1 MPEEQR
7 TFEQLVLPH
16 LKAGYNLA
24 RWILRNDRDAEDV
37 MQEATLRAFRFLDG
51 FSGSSPRAWL
61 LSIVRNAAHSFLQQ
75 DRGRTLGTAFDEDR
89 HAATASAE
97 QPPETPEASLER
109 KDRQRALNDAVL
121 ALPVEFREVFVLR
134 ELEGFS
140 YKEIAGIAAIPIGT
154 VMSRLSRAR
163 RQLQA
168 AMGAGGAP

>member
-1 MPEEQR
+1 MPEEER

-24 RWILRNDRDAEDV
+24 RWILRNDGDAEDV

-51 FSGSSPRAWL
+51 FSGNNPRAWL
-61 LSIVRNAAHSFLQQ
+61 LSIVRNAAQTHLQQ
-75 DRGRTLGTAFDEDR
+75 DRGRTLGTAFDEER
-89 HAATASAE
+89 HAAGASAE
-97 QPPETPEASLER
+97 RPPETPEAALQR
-109 KDRQRALNDAVL
+109 KDRQRAVDDAVR

-134 ELEGFS
+134 ELEGLS
-140 YKEIAGIAAIPIGT
+140 YKEIAGIAGIPLGT

-168 AMGAGGAP
+168 ALGQGGAP